1 MNRVPQD
8 DMWQDIITIVSGLE
22 QRIRSRCKCCMR
34 TRWVNKLNMICIGL
48 LMRMPGSGSNGSE
61 RTGYIKL
68 YFIGICLL

>member
-8 DMWQDIITIVSGLE
+8 DMWQDILTTVSGLG
-22 QRIRSRCKCCMR
+22 QRIKSRCKCCMR
-34 TRWVNKLNMICIGL
+34 TGWVNNTICIGL
-48 LMRMPGSGSNGSE
+48 LMRMCGSGSNGSE